1 MDPRTGSKVTESART
16 SKAGIEEDVPMTELG
31 NAEKVCRKSVRQPN
45 TAVRAD
51 IGKLSIANGTKLGS
65 RPGTHSKESPV
76 KREPQPASPVKPT
89 AMNNFESADST
100 QKVEASLLPVKIED
114 TEGQGQ
120 GQDQGLHWNKD
131 ALKSREVNA
140 NGGGSAANESEGKR
154 ASASRPVPSTDSE
167 EEVSQTEAINLDL
180 QHTEHVNE

>member
-1 MDPRTGSKVTESART
+1 MDPSTGSKVTESARI
-16 SKAGIEEDVPMTELG
+16 SKTGIEEDLPMAELG

-65 RPGTHSKESPV
+65 RPGMHLKESPV
-76 KREPQPASPVKPT
+76 KREPRPASPEKPT
-89 AMNNFESADST
+89 GMNNFESADST
-100 QKVEASLLPVKIED
+100 RKVQASLLPVKIED
-114 TEGQGQ
+114 AEGQ
-120 GQDQGLHWNKD
+120 GQDQGPHWNKE
-131 ALKSREVNA
+131 ALKSREIDA
-140 NGGGSAANESEGKR
+140 NGGGSAANDSEGKR

>member
-1 MDPRTGSKVTESART
+1 MDPSTGSKVKESART
-16 SKAGIEEDVPMTELG
+16 SKAGIEEDVPMMELG

-65 RPGTHSKESPV
+65 RPGTHLKESPV
-76 KREPQPASPVKPT
+76 KREPQPASPVKPI
-89 AMNNFESADST
+89 AMNNFESANST
-100 QKVEASLLPVKIED
+100 QRVEAALLPVKIED
-114 TEGQGQ
+114 TEGQ

-131 ALKSREVNA
+131 ALKLREVDA
-140 NGGGSAANESEGKR
+140 NGAGSAANESEGKR

-180 QHTEHVNE
+180 QLTEHVNE